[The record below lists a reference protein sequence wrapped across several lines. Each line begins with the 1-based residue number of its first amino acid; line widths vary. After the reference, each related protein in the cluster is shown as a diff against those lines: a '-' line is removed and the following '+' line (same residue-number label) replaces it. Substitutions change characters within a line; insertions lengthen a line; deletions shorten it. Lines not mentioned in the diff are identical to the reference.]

1 MEQVVHSAK
10 GSSDGGEDGNKRLPG
25 VLLANKSD
33 LKERRVISPKLGSDL
48 AQQLGLMYFECSCKD
63 YAGVEDPFYY
73 LANEFHKMH
82 EDATE
87 QMATMA

>member
-48 AQQLGLMYFECSCKD
+48 AQHLGLM
-63 YAGVEDPFYY
+63 
-73 LANEFHKMH
+73 
-82 EDATE
+82 
-87 QMATMA
+87 